1 MRRKIARVVDRS
13 KFPGL
18 KNKPP
23 EEGNMKKYGI
33 TLLILSVVS
42 FPGLLSAQSACVMD
56 AQTGNRTVL
65 AVSGGQQLTQMQA
78 DCALEL
84 IDFMAAATRG
94 VDLIKVDEP
103 MRQMWRMYL
112 VNLYPGIPQ
121 QGRAFLANAPMM
133 FYKVNVSWPQLTP
146 AVQNQYR
153 RAWAAVLPPVLDFIQ
168 PVVAATRQQESMQVA
183 GAQAPAASYGSAAS
197 QPSDPVADY
206 RRQQAISNSLTTFNN
221 NMTNNTINLMNS
233 MSHMDGH

>member
-1 MRRKIARVVDRS
+1 MGGVVYRS

-18 KNKPP
+18 KNTPP
-23 EEGNMKKYGI
+23 EEGDMKKHAV
-33 TLLILSVVS
+33 TLLILTVVS

-56 AQTGNRTVL
+56 AQTGNQTVL
-65 AVSGGQQLTQMQA
+65 AISGGQQLTQMQA

-94 VDLIKVDEP
+94 VDLIHVDEP
-103 MRQMWRMYL
+103 MRQMWRTYL
-112 VNLYPGIPQ
+112 VNLYPRIPQ
-121 QGRAFLANAPMM
+121 QGRAFLANAPVM
-133 FYKVNVSWPQLTP
+133 FYNVNVGWPQLTP
-146 AVQNQYR
+146 AAQNQYR
-153 RAWAAVLPPVLDFIQ
+153 RAWAAVLPPVLEFIQ

-183 GAQAPAASYGSAAS
+183 QGAGANYGSVTS
-197 QPSDPVADY
+197 QPSDPAADY
-206 RRQQAISNSLTTFNN
+206 RRQQAISNSLQTFNS